1 MLALEVSLD
10 VVSLKLEIHETILAG
25 EARAVFLFVV

>member
-1 MLALEVSLD
+1 MPHFRRTSFGLRFTH
-10 VVSLKLEIHETILAG
+10 EILLAG